1 MTILAQP
8 TSEIK
13 SMSHSTTY
21 SQRSGATHSRRAKAG
36 RYPSQAQ
43 KAAFAKL
50 MQRDG
55 EKSLT
60 QDECVALST
69 HPHLA
74 PSQRSHFA
82 SKAESVNWQVA

>member
-1 MTILAQP
+1 MNSIAQS

-13 SMSHSTTY
+13 MSKSTTY
-21 SQRSGATHSRRAKAG
+21 SQRSGATRSRRAKAG
-36 RYPSQAQ
+36 RYPTRAQ

-50 MQRDG
+50 VQRDG

-60 QDECVALST
+60 KDDCEALST

-74 PSQRSHFA
+74 FSQRTRYA
-82 SKAESVNWQVA
+82 EMAESFRSEVA